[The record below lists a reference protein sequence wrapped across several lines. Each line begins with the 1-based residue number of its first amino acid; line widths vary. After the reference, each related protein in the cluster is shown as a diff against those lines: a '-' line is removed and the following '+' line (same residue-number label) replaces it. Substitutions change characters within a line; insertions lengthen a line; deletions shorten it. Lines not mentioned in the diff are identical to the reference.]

1 MGCAMKGKRIYFE
14 NGRIKR
20 DNVTYLMPAMPP
32 EFKELADTFF
42 DEMKRLAERM
52 RDGSAAEKN

>member
-1 MGCAMKGKRIYFE
+1 MKKNRVYFE

-42 DEMKRLAERM
+42 AEMQRIAERM

>member
-1 MGCAMKGKRIYFE
+1 MECVMKKNRVYFE

-20 DNVTYLMPAMPP
+20 DNVTYLMPKMPP

-42 DEMKRLAERM
+42 AEMQRLAERM
-52 RDGSAAEKN
+52 RDGSTEKN